1 MPRRRAIK
9 GALAGFLGTFTS
21 RNLDYKGYWLMG
33 MVAINLWDWNI
44 DLLGVA
50 PVEDTPEAAF
60 RRSAIHLFAEQV
72 SKSRIPISAFATAEI
87 ETAAQLEIAR
97 GLVGAN
103 MAEGHIVTF
112 IASATMN
119 TNRSYKCERAIFVAP
134 HNPEWE
140 RRRRVEDWGLRS
152 Y

>member
-21 RNLDYKGYWLMG
+21 RYLDYKGYWLMG
-33 MVAINLWDWNI
+33 MVATNLWDWNI

-60 RRSAIHLFAEQV
+60 RRLAIHLFAEQV
-72 SKSRIPISAFATAEI
+72 SKSGIPISAVATAEL
-87 ETAAQLEIAR
+87 ETAAQPEIVR
-97 GLVGAN
+97 GLVGYKT
-103 MAEGHIVTF
+103 AEGHIVTF

-119 TNRSYKCERAIFVAP
+119 TNRSYQCERAVSVAP
-134 HNPEWE
+134 HNPERE
-140 RRRRVEDWGLRS
+140 RRRRVENWGKR
-152 Y
+152 